1 MGQGS
6 VTKVPLKLYLNKTQ
20 IFIILNYLKGGVLIR
35 TSVHSENVRFPGKQ
49 PPPPPCLWNG
59 TRELIMATTHGPGS
73 SALNLGAVLVNFNK
87 QAGVVQWSVIL
98 ASNFRWASLF
108 VRHGLSNFI

>member
-35 TSVHSENVRFPGKQ
+35 TSVHPENVRFPSKQ

-59 TRELIMATTHGPGS
+59 TRELIMATTHGPRS
-73 SALNLGAVLVNFNK
+73 SALNLRAVLVNFNK
-87 QAGVVQWSVIL
+87 QAGGGAVECYSR
-98 ASNFRWASLF
+98 F
-108 VRHGLSNFI
+108 